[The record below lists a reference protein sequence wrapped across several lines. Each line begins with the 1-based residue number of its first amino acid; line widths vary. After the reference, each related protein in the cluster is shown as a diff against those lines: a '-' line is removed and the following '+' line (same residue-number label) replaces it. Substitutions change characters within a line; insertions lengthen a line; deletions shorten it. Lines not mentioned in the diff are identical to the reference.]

1 MRYLIGFALLLPMVV
16 FAQYR
21 GSNPRLYDP
30 HRFNVPLPEALLNA
44 KTAFVEK
51 VGMTAEIDFDKSCK
65 APKVKAGAVDKNSDE
80 YCKMLEKDVKANNK
94 LFDKFCKELKRW
106 GGFTLVQDRSNA
118 DVRIYLARTWT
129 YTGYVRVIK
138 AGDPYALIPPVP
150 GERRSWKVEETTM
163 NIMDERTD
171 AFLYA
176 DRTTWQRNDPGNLV
190 SELKKM
196 MKRK

>member
-16 FAQYR
+16 FAQYQ

-51 VGMTAEIDFDKSCK
+51 AGITAEIEFDKFCK
-65 APKVKAGAVDKNSDE
+65 APKVNAGAIDKSSDE
-80 YCKMLEKDVKANNK
+80 YCKALEKDVKANKK
-94 LFDKFCKELKRW
+94 LFDKFCKELKKW
-106 GGFTLVQDRSNA
+106 GRFTLVQDRSSA
-118 DVRIYLARTWT
+118 DVRIYLQRTWT
-129 YTGYVRVIK
+129 NTGYIKVINNIY
-138 AGDPYALIPPVP
+138 DLIPPVP
-150 GERRSWKVEETTM
+150 GETPSWKVEETTI
-163 NIMDERTD
+163 NIMDGRND
-171 AFLYA
+171 VYLYA
-176 DRTTWQRNDPGNLV
+176 DQTNWQRNDPGNLV